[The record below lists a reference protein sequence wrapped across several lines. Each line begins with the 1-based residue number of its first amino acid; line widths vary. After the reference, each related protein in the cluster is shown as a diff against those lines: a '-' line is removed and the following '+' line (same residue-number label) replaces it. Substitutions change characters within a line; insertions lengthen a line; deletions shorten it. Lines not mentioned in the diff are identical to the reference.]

1 MPGALRSRL
10 RRVLTGQEGEGG
22 IAGKMKRSK
31 KDDAEPESDF
41 YKPGE
46 KMPPMKYR
54 RPVDPEHKKNLEAFT
69 WKKAWRRRSHQSLYS
84 PMGSRLPSRKG
95 SFRSRRSRSRSVHRS
110 RRSSFHSDYDHDDD
124 DTWVDSGIGASISD
138 SERPANIREASDDEG
153 DVLNVGLSRNPT
165 QDPRDTQPKEAA
177 AARRRSSSIHSAR
190 PSSTRP
196 GTASDRTRQNSQPFT
211 PEDLEL
217 ALQKSHL
224 DAKKL
229 DAIQQSENGTPD
241 DDADDA
247 DDDENDDASPFDN
260 LRPRGGSI
268 FVPQDA
274 ESPGMFPGWN
284 FVSSPTKGG
293 PSYLPPHDGSIPLQF
308 ERRESVFALHDD
320 SVFQRR
326 PSVFESNEGKPQGR
340 RGSTYAP
347 EEADDA
353 VPALAAPPAEVP
365 KRKPIVTCPSDE
377 IMKILARKD

>member
-22 IAGKMKRSK
+22 IAGKMKRNK
-31 KDDAEPESDF
+31 KDEATEPESDF

-110 RRSSFHSDYDHDDD
+110 RRSSFHSEYDED

-165 QDPRDTQPKEAA
+165 QDPRDTKERKESASG
-177 AARRRSSSIHSAR
+177 RRRSSSIQSVR
-190 PSSTRP
+190 RSSTRP
-196 GTASDRTRQNSQPFT
+196 GTGSDRTRQNSQPFS

-229 DAIQQSENGTPD
+229 EAIEQSDPSASGTPD
-241 DDADDA
+241 DDDDDH
-247 DDDENDDASPFDN
+247 DDDEASPFDN

-293 PSYLPPHDGSIPLQF
+293 PSYFPPKDGSPLQF
-308 ERRESVFALHDD
+308 EQDASMFQRRESVF
-320 SVFQRR
+320 V
-326 PSVFESNEGKPQGR
+326 PNENASHIGR

-347 EEADDA
+347 DEADDA
-353 VPALAAPPAEVP
+353 VPALAAAPVAELP

>member
-22 IAGKMKRSK
+22 IAAKIKHGKHPKP
-31 KDDAEPESDF
+31 AQPESDF
-41 YKPGE
+41 YLPGE

-54 RPVDPEHKKNLEAFT
+54 RPVDPEHKKNLDAFSF
-69 WKKAWRRRSHQSLYS
+69 KKAWRRRSHQSLYS

-110 RRSSFHSDYDHDDD
+110 RRSSFHSDYDEDDE
-124 DTWVDSGIGASISD
+124 TWVDSGIGASLSD
-138 SERPANIREASDDEG
+138 SDRPANIREASDDEG

-165 QDPRDTQPKEAA
+165 QDPRDAPRKESTG
-177 AARRRSSSIHSAR
+177 ARRRSSSAHSVR

-196 GTASDRTRQNSQPFT
+196 ATGSDRTRGDSQPFS

-229 DAIQQSENGTPD
+229 EATKEEPDRSNGCPD
-241 DDADDA
+241 DD
-247 DDDENDDASPFDN
+247 DDDDDASPFDN

-268 FVPQDA
+268 FIPQDA
-274 ESPGMFPGWN
+274 ESPGLFPGWN

-293 PSYLPPHDGSIPLQF
+293 PSYLPPNDATPIQF
-308 ERRESVFALHDD
+308 ERRESIFVSKEEPSF
-320 SVFQRR
+320 FPR
-326 PSVFESNEGKPQGR
+326 PGSLDAESENAPQTGR
-340 RGSTYAP
+340 RGSTFAP
-347 EEADDA
+347 DEADA
-353 VPALAAPPAEVP
+353 VAPLAAAEPP
-365 KRKPIVTCPSDE
+365 KRKPVVSCPSEE
-377 IMKILARKD
+377 IMKILARRD

>member
-22 IAGKMKRSK
+22 IAGKMKRNK
-31 KDDAEPESDF
+31 NTEPAEPESDF

-110 RRSSFHSDYDHDDD
+110 RRSSFHSEYDED

-165 QDPRDTQPKEAA
+165 QDPRDTQRKESASG
-177 AARRRSSSIHSAR
+177 RRRSSSIQSVR
-190 PSSTRP
+190 RSSTRP
-196 GTASDRTRQNSQPFT
+196 GTGSDRTRQNSQPFS

-217 ALQKSHL
+217 ALQKSHIE
-224 DAKKL
+224 AKKL
-229 DAIQQSENGTPD
+229 EAIEQSDPSGNGTPED
-241 DDADDA
+241 
-247 DDDENDDASPFDN
+247 DDASPFNN

-268 FVPQDA
+268 FIPQDA

-284 FVSSPTKGG
+284 FVSSPTQGG
-293 PSYLPPHDGSIPLQF
+293 PSYFPPKDGSPLQF
-308 ERRESVFALHDD
+308 ERRESVFV
-320 SVFQRR
+320 SNEEPSMFQRR
-326 PSVFESNEGKPQGR
+326 ESVFVSNENTPQTGR

-347 EEADDA
+347 HEEDDA
-353 VPALAAPPAEVP
+353 VPALTPAPPVEP
-365 KRKPIVTCPSDE
+365 SKRKPIPSCPSEE